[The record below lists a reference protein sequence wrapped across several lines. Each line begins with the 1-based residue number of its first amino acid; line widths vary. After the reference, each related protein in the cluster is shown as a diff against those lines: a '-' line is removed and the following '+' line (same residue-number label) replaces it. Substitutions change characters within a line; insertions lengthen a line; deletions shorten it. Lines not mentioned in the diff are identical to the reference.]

1 MDPAC
6 PKRQVGKHQA
16 GILQPG
22 FTRCRKLSFFAALGC
37 QIPAKKICIFPTG
50 RASNWASPQPKQQP
64 RWRTWLQDQ
73 GCRAE
78 GQMETFPSESCT
90 ISSLCT
96 QYVHVDIYIY
106 MYKWYVCKYFPIL
119 YLYLLYMFAGIG
131 IITITYHCS
140 EWNCAIYLLMT
151 PTFPLLLPQWRS
163 AMPGLGQKPNHST
176 VGLIWVWFFA
186 KHRYLGATWGHDIVT
201 PLSCMLHFFLPPE
214 ERQRHGWH
222 V

>member
-22 FTRCRKLSFFAALGC
+22 FTRCRKLSFFAALGF

-96 QYVHVDIYIY
+96 QYVHVYIYIY
-106 MYKWYVCKYFPIL
+106 ICINDTSVNIFCICICCRYRYHYYYLSLFGMKLCHLPADTHFPR
-119 YLYLLYMFAGIG
+119 F
-131 IITITYHCS
+131 C
-140 EWNCAIYLLMT
+140 C
-151 PTFPLLLPQWRS
+151 PTGVLQCPAWDR
-163 AMPGLGQKPNHST
+163 NHST

>member
-90 ISSLCT
+90 ISSPCT
-96 QYVHVDIYIY
+96 QYVHVYIYIY
-106 MYKWYVCKYFPIL
+106 MYKWYVCKYFPI
-119 YLYLLYMFAGIG
+119 Y
-131 IITITYHCS
+131 
-140 EWNCAIYLLMT
+140 IYIYCICLQVSVS
-151 PTFPLLLPQWRS
+151 LLLLIIVRNEIVP
-163 AMPGLGQKPNHST
+163 ST
-176 VGLIWVWFFA
+176 CW
-186 KHRYLGATWGHDIVT
+186 H
-201 PLSCMLHFFLPPE
+201 PLSRFCCPTGVLQCPAWDRNQTI
-214 ERQRHGWH
+214 RQ
-222 V
+222 